1 MQFRDFATRVQDETC
16 CKHLIASKQLDV
28 PYLSYIAQ
36 FHKKLSGRT
45 ITDFIWNDDIHGF
58 DVVFDSGKI
67 VTLSY
72 HKCLDG

>member
-1 MQFRDFATRVQDETC
+1 MQLWDFAPIEQHERY
-16 CKHLIASKQLDV
+16 CKHLFASKQVDV